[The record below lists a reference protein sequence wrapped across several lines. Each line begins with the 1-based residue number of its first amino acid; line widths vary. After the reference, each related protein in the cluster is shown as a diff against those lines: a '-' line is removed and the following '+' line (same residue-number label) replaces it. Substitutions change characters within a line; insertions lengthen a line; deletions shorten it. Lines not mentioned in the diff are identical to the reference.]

1 MKNKKFSAFIKF
13 EGKNNGYMEFSN
25 SIDRLR
31 KLILATAVTKV
42 IIYEQK
48 LNRKLITLTSQIH
61 I

>member
-1 MKNKKFSAFIKF
+1 MKTNKFSAFVKF
-13 EGKNNGYMEFSN
+13 HGKKNGKMEFSN
-25 SIDRLR
+25 SIVRLR